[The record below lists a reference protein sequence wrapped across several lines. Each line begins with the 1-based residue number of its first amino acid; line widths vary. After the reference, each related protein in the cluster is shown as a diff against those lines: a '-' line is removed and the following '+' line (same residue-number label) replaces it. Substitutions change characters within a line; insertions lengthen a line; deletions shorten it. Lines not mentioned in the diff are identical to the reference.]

1 MGITANLHKAGVK
14 EIIGKICDW
23 FLERGIDVTLQE
35 DLSGSFDGKVRYRPL
50 HEMLRNIE
58 CLLVFGGDG
67 TILNGA
73 RLVAE
78 SGVPLLG
85 INLGHLGFLSEID
98 IPDIEQGLESVLNN
112 HFYIEERMMIEAAVL
127 RDGKEIE
134 RATGL
139 NDAVITK
146 GAFARL
152 IFLETRVNG
161 EQVSTYPTDGL
172 IVATPTGSTAYSL
185 SAGGPVV
192 TPELDLMLLT
202 PICPHALW
210 ARPIVISSGCEVEV
224 ELLSEKGEVML
235 TIDGQHGLK
244 LIKNDVVKITRSPYK
259 VRFIRLKTRSFFR
272 VLKQKLREGERP

>member
-1 MGITANLHKAGVK
+1 MANLQKKGVEKIVGNICSWLVNRGITVTIQEGLPNLYGPAVRC
-14 EIIGKICDW
+14 EP
-23 FLERGIDVTLQE
+23 LED
-35 DLSGSFDGKVRYRPL
+35 
-50 HEMLRNIE
+50 MLNSIE

-73 RLVAE
+73 RLVAS

-98 IPDIEQGLESVLNN
+98 IPEILEGLESVLKEDY
-112 HFYIEERMMIEAAVL
+112 YIEERIMIEAAVF
-127 RDGKEIE
+127 REGIEIE
-134 RATGL
+134 RSSGL

-161 EQVSTYPTDGL
+161 EHVTTYPTDGL

-192 TPELDLMLLT
+192 TPELDLMLIT

-210 ARPIVISSGCEVEV
+210 ARPIVISADCRVEV

-235 TIDGQHGLK
+235 
-244 LIKNDVVKITRSPYK
+244 
-259 VRFIRLKTRSFFR
+259 
-272 VLKQKLREGERP
+272 